1 MYRIPNRRA
10 LLFLF
15 STFSHNYRRCAAVY
29 ARSRG
34 LRLISTLSLSPRRPG
49 VTQNPNFSIYT
60 LRTFSLETA
69 TGRSEPKLESS
80 SMETLNESNAAATTS
95 ADIEKSR
102 ASDDSAHDI
111 ITGSTDVEKSGDSS
125 HDIITDVEKSG
136 DSAHDII
143 TDVEKSGDSSHDITA
158 VGKSGDSAHDIIT
171 GSTDVEKSGDSAHD
185 IITDVEKSGDSSHDI
200 ITDVEKSGD
209 SSHDIITDV
218 EKSGDSSHEV
228 EGTCDSEV
236 DPSLVSDER
245 YAYLQKGF
253 TTEIYKIEICNLPPF
268 LGYQVPATTSSPTHF
283 PN

>member
-1 MYRIPNRRA
+1 
-10 LLFLF
+10 
-15 STFSHNYRRCAAVY
+15 
-29 ARSRG
+29 
-34 LRLISTLSLSPRRPG
+34 
-49 VTQNPNFSIYT
+49 
-60 LRTFSLETA
+60 
-69 TGRSEPKLESS
+69 
-80 SMETLNESNAAATTS
+80 METLNESNAAATTS

-209 SSHDIITDV
+209 SSH
-218 EKSGDSSHEV
+218 EV

>member
-1 MYRIPNRRA
+1 M
-10 LLFLF
+10 
-15 STFSHNYRRCAAVY
+15 
-29 ARSRG
+29 
-34 LRLISTLSLSPRRPG
+34 ISTLSLTPRRPG

-69 TGRSEPKLESS
+69 AGRSEPKLESS

-102 ASDDSAHDI
+102 ASGDSSHDV
-111 ITGSTDVEKSGDSS
+111 ITGSTDVEKSGDLA

-143 TDVEKSGDSSHDITA
+143 TDVEKSGDSSH
-158 VGKSGDSAHDIIT
+158 
-171 GSTDVEKSGDSAHD
+171 
-185 IITDVEKSGDSSHDI
+185 
-200 ITDVEKSGD
+200 
-209 SSHDIITDV
+209 
-218 EKSGDSSHEV
+218 EV
-228 EGTCDSEV
+228 EGTSCDSEV
-236 DPSLVSDER
+236 DPSLASDER

-268 LGYQVPATTSSPTHF
+268 LGYQVPATTSSPAHF